1 MERDEVRHALR
12 TPLTVIKGVLSLLA
26 RADDVL
32 DPVTR
37 ADLIARSIEQI
48 RILETAIDRIEGTF
62 PGTDESDNVIVLY
75 EEDADGNVVG
85 PSWHPAESATA

>member
-1 MERDEVRHALR
+1 MEQDEMRHALR

-37 ADLIARSIEQI
+37 ADLIERSCQQVQ
-48 RILETAIDRIEGTF
+48 ILESAIDRVELTF
-62 PGTDESDNVIVLY
+62 PTPDDDKVIVLY
-75 EEDADGNVVG
+75 EEDANGVVTG
-85 PSWHPAESATA
+85 PLWPAAETA